1 MESVIGSCAGLDVH
15 KKSGEACV
23 RRIEPDGRLHMQTR
37 SWGTTTGQL
46 QQMAAWLA
54 AQQVTHVAMESTG
67 VFWKPIYNIL
77 EGRFEVLL
85 VNAQHLKQVPGRKT
99 DWSDCQW
106 IAQLLPHGLLR
117 GSFVP
122 PREQRELRDLTRHRA
137 QLTAERTRIANRIH
151 KLLEDANIQLA
162 AVASDVLGVSGRAML
177 EALIRGEADPDKLAD
192 LAQGQLRGKIPE
204 LREALEG
211 HVTEHHRY
219 LLGLLWEE
227 LTSTER
233 FLARIDAR
241 IQELTRPF
249 GAEIERLREI
259 PGLDRRTAEVLL
271 AEVGTNM
278 KVFPSAQH
286 LASWA
291 GMCPGND
298 QTAGKRRS
306 GRTTKGSVWLR
317 TALVQAAWGASHVKR
332 SYLAAQY
339 RRLAGRRDRKR
350 ALVTVAHSLLV
361 IVYHLLQN
369 RTQYEDLGPDYL
381 DRLREKHLTRYL
393 VRRLERLGHK
403 VTLEPLGHTA

>member
-1 MESVIGSCAGLDVH
+1 MESVIRSCAGMDVH
-15 KKSGEACV
+15 KKSVEVCV
-23 RRIEPDGRLHMQTR
+23 RRIEPDGRLHLQTR
-37 SWGTTTGQL
+37 SWKTTTAQL
-46 QQMAAWLA
+46 EQMAEWLA

-106 IAQLLPHGLLR
+106 IAQLLQHGLLR
-117 GSFVP
+117 SSFVP

-151 KLLEDANIQLA
+151 KLLEDANLKLA
-162 AVASDVLGVSGRAML
+162 AVATDILGVSGRDML
-177 EALIRGEADPDKLAD
+177 RALIAGQEDAQELAE
-192 LAQGQLRGKIPE
+192 LARGQLRGKIPE
-204 LREALEG
+204 LREALQG
-211 HVTEHHRY
+211 HLTEHHRY

-227 LTSTER
+227 LSSTEN

-241 IQELTRPF
+241 IEELTRPF
-249 GAEIERLREI
+249 EAEIERLREI
-259 PGLDRRTAEVLL
+259 PGLDRRSAEVLL
-271 AEVGTNM
+271 AEIGTNM

-291 GMCPGND
+291 GLCPGND
-298 QTAGKRRS
+298 RTAGKRRS
-306 GRTTKGSVWLR
+306 GRTTKGSIWLR
-317 TALVQAAWGASHVKR
+317 TALVQAAWGASHAKR

-339 RRLAGRRDRKR
+339 RRLAGRRGRKR

-369 RTQYEDLGPDYL
+369 RSRYADLGPDYL

-393 VRRLERLGHK
+393 VHRLERLGHK
-403 VTLEPLGHTA
+403 VTLEPLGQAA